1 MRRWLDLVSDISS
14 RDEAG
19 KAARCEKHPS
29 EAWQPRMCSDEL
41 ESGGH
46 TSSSI
51 SSNTNTQTKN
61 VSDELETIPF
71 ALLKQIILL
80 SNSNK

>member
-1 MRRWLDLVSDISS
+1 MTYLVRGLYSCTTCIVGLLDRVRRWLDLVSDISS

-41 ESGGH
+41 E
-46 TSSSI
+46 
-51 SSNTNTQTKN
+51 
-61 VSDELETIPF
+61 TIPS